1 MSATLLLNS
10 DGSPVSVIPLSV
22 ISWKDAIGYIVADT
36 ATVLEWHDNWV
47 VHSARWETKVPA
59 VMILKQFSRK
69 KIGVRYSKQNV
80 FLRDAYICQYC
91 GISVTR
97 NTATLDHVIPV
108 NHNVPGLAKGK
119 STFENTV
126 CACSTCNA
134 NKGNNHK
141 IVPKVK
147 PVKPTYYQLVAQRK
161 KLPFELH
168 HPSWAMYLG
177 VEQ

>member
-10 DGSPVSVIPLSV
+10 DGAPVSVIPLSV
-22 ISWKDAIGYIVADT
+22 ISWKDAIGYLVSDT

-47 VHSARWETKVPA
+47 VHSARW
-59 VMILKQFSRK
+59 
-69 KIGVRYSKQNV
+69 QNV
-80 FLRDAYICQYC
+80 FLRDGYTCQYC
-91 GISVTR
+91 GTSVTK

-108 NHNVPGLAKGK
+108 NHNIPGLEKGK

-126 CACSTCNA
+126 CACGTCNA

-168 HPSWAMYLG
+168 HPSWALYLG
-177 VEQ
+177 IDS

>member
-1 MSATLLLNS
+1 MSTLLLNS

-22 ISWKDAIGYIVADT
+22 ISWKDAIGYMVSDT
-36 ATVLEWHDNWV
+36 ATVLEWHENWV

-59 VMILKQFSRK
+59 VLILNKFSKK

-80 FLRDAYICQYC
+80 FLRDGFTCQYC
-91 GISVTR
+91 HAQVTR
-97 NTATLDHVIPV
+97 NTATLDHVLPV
-108 NHNVPGLAKGK
+108 SLGGK
-119 STFENTV
+119 STFENSV
-126 CACSTCNA
+126 CACGTCNA

-147 PVKPTYYQLVAQRK
+147 PIKPTYYQLVAQRK
-161 KLPFELH
+161 KMPFELQ

-177 VEQ
+177 IAQE